1 MMGRIVDGPT
11 AAQLR
16 ASLERALD
24 CGDHEDQ
31 GAALLA
37 HQRGVMH
44 AIAAGVR
51 ARRGFE
57 LGDPSPSGTEVSEAT
72 SIERAWARARAE
84 SGL

>member
-1 MMGRIVDGPT
+1 MMGRIVNGPT

-31 GAALLA
+31 GALLLSL
-37 HQRGVMH
+37 QRDLML

-51 ARRGFE
+51 ARRGVE
-57 LGDPSPSGTEVSEAT
+57 LADPSDAT
-72 SIERAWARARAE
+72 PIERAWARARAE

>member
-1 MMGRIVDGPT
+1 MKGRIIDGPT
-11 AAQLR
+11 AADLR

-24 CGDHEDQ
+24 ARDGQDQ
-31 GAALLA
+31 GALLLD

-51 ARRGFE
+51 ARRGIE
-57 LGDPSPSGTEVSEAT
+57 LGDPSPSGTDVSEAT
-72 SIERAWARARAE
+72 PLERAWARARAE

>member
-1 MMGRIVDGPT
+1 MRGRIVDGQT

-24 CGDHEDQ
+24 CRDGEDQ
-31 GAALLA
+31 GALLLA
-37 HQRGVMH
+37 HQREVMH

-51 ARRGFE
+51 VRRGVE
-57 LGDPSPSGTEVSEAT
+57 LGDPSPSGTEVSEIT
-72 SIERAWARARAE
+72 PVERAWARARAE

>member
-24 CGDHEDQ
+24 CRDDEDQ
-31 GAALLA
+31 GELLLRL
-37 HQRGVMH
+37 QRDLMH

-51 ARRGFE
+51 ARRGVE
-57 LGDPSPSGTEVSEAT
+57 LGDPSPSGTDVSEAT
-72 SIERAWARARAE
+72 PLERAWGRARAE